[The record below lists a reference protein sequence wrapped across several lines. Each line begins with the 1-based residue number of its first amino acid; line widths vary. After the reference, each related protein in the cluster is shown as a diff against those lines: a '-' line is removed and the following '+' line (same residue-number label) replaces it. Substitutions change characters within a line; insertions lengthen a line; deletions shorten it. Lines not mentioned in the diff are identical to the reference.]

1 MEAIID
7 LGKEEQVTNVNAH
20 VLDQKRSQVYPPA
33 YLEAFSSADG
43 INFTSLGKT
52 TEAVSQASNMAM
64 MNIQFSSVGA
74 RYIKVVAKNY
84 GKIPEGQPGAGNAAW
99 LFCDE
104 IGVN

>member
-1 MEAIID
+1 
-7 LGKEEQVTNVNAH
+7 
-20 VLDQKRSQVYPPA
+20 
-33 YLEAFSSADG
+33 SSADG

-52 TEAVSQASNMAM
+52 TEAVSQTSNMAM
-64 MNIQFSSVGA
+64 MNIQFSSVAA